1 MAVLPRLANKTAV
14 AAGVGAGARYRHR
27 LWSVSLRLRFG
38 TAQSAAS
45 TNQWDMSLLRIL
57 TFAFAVLI
65 GLAGADAALAQSS
78 YVPTGL
84 EIRAG
89 VLAHDVPDLWSGFR
103 LESGV
108 DINAELL
115 GPGIAFLGGA
125 LRPAI
130 GGSVNT
136 SGYTSKAYLD
146 ARWEIEGR
154 YGIFFGLGLGA
165 AIHDGNLNPTEPDR
179 KALGS
184 RVLFHVPVELGYRW
198 DEHQSLSVYFEHTSN
213 GNTARYNEA
222 LDNIGIRYGYR
233 F

>member
-1 MAVLPRLANKTAV
+1 L
-14 AAGVGAGARYRHR
+14 
-27 LWSVSLRLRFG
+27 
-38 TAQSAAS
+38 

-57 TFAFAVLI
+57 TFVFAVLI
-65 GLAGADAALAQSS
+65 GLAGAAAALAQSS